1 MLYVLQPEGCAKMG
15 DVVKKSFM
23 NVGKS
28 VAKIDSLSLAA
39 GDAIFTDDVRGKNSL
54 YTALLYSP
62 HAHALIEN
70 IDTSAVE
77 KMDGIVDVLSYKN
90 VPRILHTTAGQ
101 GFPEPSPYDMVL
113 FDRRVRF
120 VGDRVALVAAEDEKT
135 ARAAVQK
142 INVEYALLDTLFDI
156 EKAFDE
162 DAPKLHV
169 DDEYAKIPVTYKPE
183 NNLAAEVKIGF
194 GDMEKGFSEA
204 DFIEEHTYHTHYASH
219 CALEPHAVVAYF
231 DEMGRLVIVS
241 STQVPF
247 HARRII
253 AAVCGIPVRMIR
265 VIKPRIGGGFGGK
278 QEVILE
284 PLAALVAWRN
294 RRSVRIA
301 LSRRE
306 VFMSS
311 RTRHAMRIRLKT
323 GVKKDGRIT
332 ALEMDGLLN
341 AGAYGTHA
349 LTVLS
354 NVGSKTLP
362 MFNKIQ
368 NLRFHGRSAY
378 TNLPIGGAYRG
389 YGATQGYFTFNQQV
403 DIIARRIDIDVL
415 EYIKKWHIRSGETS
429 GVFEA
434 LGEGKEGV
442 AQTIKSCRLDECI
455 DRGAEEIGWYKKRG
469 EQIQNGPDLRRGV
482 GVAVSM
488 QGSGIPRIDMGSA
501 SMKMNEDGS
510 FNLFIGATDIGTGSD
525 TILAQ
530 IAAEVLQVPME
541 KIVVL
546 SSDTDLTPFDT
557 GAYASSTTYI
567 SGKAVERCAKE
578 ISRQIT
584 GRAAVLLEI
593 DEGQIFFREG
603 AAVDKKTGKA
613 VSFEEICL
621 HSLYQDE
628 QFQIQAQASAV
639 VDESPPPFIAQFA
652 EVEVD
657 RRTGKV
663 RVIEFVSAVD
673 CGQPINPLLVEGQV
687 EGAAVNGLSYAL
699 CEEYLFDSKGRMIN
713 PRFWDYKIYN
723 SLDIPPMKTIVVN
736 SYEETG
742 PFGAKSVGEI
752 AINGPAPAIA
762 NAVFDAV
769 GVRMFDLPMTP
780 ERVWMRMKEE
790 GVI

>member
-1 MLYVLQPEGCAKMG
+1 MG
-15 DVVKKSFM
+15 DAVKKDFM
-23 NVGKS
+23 NIGKS
-28 VAKIDSLSLAA
+28 VTKIDSLSLAA
-39 GDAIFTDDVRGKNSL
+39 GDAIFTDDIHVKKPL
-54 YTALLYSP
+54 HAAFLYSP
-62 HAHALIEN
+62 HAHALIKN
-70 IDTSAVE
+70 IVTSAAE
-77 KMDGIVDVLSYKN
+77 KMDGVVDVLSYKN

-101 GFPEPSPYDMVL
+101 GFPEPSPYDTVL

-120 VGDRVALVAAEDEKT
+120 VGDRVALVAAEDERM
-135 ARAAVQK
+135 AVAAVQK
-142 INVEYALLDTLFDI
+142 IEVEYTVLEPLFDI
-156 EKAFDE
+156 EKAFDK
-162 DAPKLHV
+162 DAPKVHV

-183 NNLAAEVKIGF
+183 NNLAAEIKIGF
-194 GDMEKGFSEA
+194 GDMEKGFHEA
-204 DFIEEHTYHTHYASH
+204 DFIEEHTYNTHYASH
-219 CALEPHAVVAYF
+219 CAIEPHAVLAYF

-241 STQVPF
+241 TTQVPF
-247 HARRII
+247 HARRIVS
-253 AAVCGIPVRMIR
+253 AVCGIPVRMIR

-294 RRSVRIA
+294 RRSVRIV

-306 VFMSS
+306 VFMSG

-323 GVKKDGRIT
+323 GVKNEGSIT

-389 YGATQGYFTFNQQV
+389 YGATQGYFAFNQQV
-403 DIIARRIDIDVL
+403 DIIARRTGLDVL

-429 GVFEA
+429 KVFEA

-442 AQTIKSCRLDECI
+442 SQTIKSCRLDECI
-455 DRGAEEIGWYKKRG
+455 DRGADEIGWYKKRG
-469 EQIQNGPDLRRGV
+469 KRIQSGPDLVRGV

-530 IAAEVLQVPME
+530 IAAEVLQVPTQN
-541 KIVVL
+541 IIVL

-567 SGKAVERCAKE
+567 SGKAVESCARE
-578 ISRQIT
+578 IARQIT
-584 GRAAVLLEI
+584 GRAAMLLET
-593 DEGQIFFREG
+593 DEDRIFLRE
-603 AAVDKKTGKA
+603 ATAVDEKTGKT

-657 RRTGKV
+657 RKTG
-663 RVIEFVSAVD
+663 RIGVIEFVSAVD
-673 CGQPINPLLVEGQV
+673 CGQQINPLLVEGQV
-687 EGAAVNGLSYAL
+687 EGAAVNGMSFAL
-699 CEEYLFDSKGRMIN
+699 CEEYLFDSKGRMMN

-723 SLDIPPMKTIVVN
+723 AVDIPVMKTIVVN

-762 NAVFDAV
+762 NAVFDAL

-790 GVI
+790 GDI